1 MLETQPLIC
10 CTSRS
15 TLASTTMASEKKYD
29 TVLFGA
35 TGFTGKLVAKYL
47 RDHAGKPRWAI
58 AGRSKERL
66 DKLRSDLQLG
76 DDVGL
81 IEAENNRPD
90 TLKAMARQAK
100 SVINVVGP
108 FRKLGAEHVVTACIA
123 ENAHYVDLSGET
135 GFNETLIQ
143 KFHDKAKAA
152 GVAIT
157 PSVGLDSLPSDLT
170 TFLAVQYLKKELGC
184 PGAEEAVAALKEVGN
199 FSTGTLHSACDMADE
214 DKRQLMFVDP
224 GRLATQTPTQPMQ
237 FTSSIWLPQYKGY
250 GGSFLLSP
258 HNIRVSLP

>member
-1 MLETQPLIC
+1 MTDK
-10 CTSRS
+10 T
-15 TLASTTMASEKKYD
+15 KYD

-47 RDHAGKPRWAI
+47 RDHSGKPSWAI

-66 DKLRSDLQLG
+66 ERLRSELQLG
-76 DDVGL
+76 QDVGV
-81 IEAENNRPD
+81 IEAENGRPE
-90 TLKAMARQAK
+90 TLAAMARQAK

-108 FRKLGAEHVVTACIA
+108 FRKLGAEHVVAACVA
-123 ENAHYVDLSGET
+123 EKAHYVDLSGET

-143 KFHDKAKAA
+143 EYHAKAKEA
-152 GVAIT
+152 GIAIT

-170 TFLAVQYLKKELGC
+170 TFLAVQFLKKELGC
-184 PGAEEAVAALKEVGN
+184 PGAEEAVVALKEVSN

-214 DKRQLMFVDP
+214 DKRQMMFVDP
-224 GRLATQTPTQPMQ
+224 GRLATQQPSQPMK

-258 HNIRVSLP
+258 HNIRVS